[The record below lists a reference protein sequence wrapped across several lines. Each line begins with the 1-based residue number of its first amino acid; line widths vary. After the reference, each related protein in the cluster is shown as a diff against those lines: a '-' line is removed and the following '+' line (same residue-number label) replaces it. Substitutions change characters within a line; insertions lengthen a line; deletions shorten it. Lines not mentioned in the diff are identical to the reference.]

1 MNRRDF
7 IKAFAGGIATV
18 AIGMRLARGMP
29 EVLADG
35 YKYTT
40 YSTGFAGTGERYAAA
55 LARSMMQTRE
65 VVAANVLNNI
75 FPEYE
80 HRTFH
85 TERLDEVIS
94 GEGARRSV
102 GVEGSPDRI

>member
-65 VVAANVLNNI
+65 QVGAHVFNRA
-75 FPEYE
+75 FDWKPYPK
-80 HRTFH
+80 
-85 TERLDEVIS
+85 DS
-94 GEGARRSV
+94 SEGARRSV